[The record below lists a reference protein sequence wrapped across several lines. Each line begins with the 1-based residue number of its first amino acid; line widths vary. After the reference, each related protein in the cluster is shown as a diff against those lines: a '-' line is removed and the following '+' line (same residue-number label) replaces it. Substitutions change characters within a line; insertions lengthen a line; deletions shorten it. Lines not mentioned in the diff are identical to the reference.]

1 MDEKINERY
10 EKLSEI
16 ENYKQINEDFESG
29 KTFLIDYKNSIESN
43 KFGFPLTKF
52 YPNVTGQLSYKS
64 RINKNLIK
72 DLKYETPQYLPNTP
86 HLVGSS
92 MCPRPLSIP
101 FVNLKEKSEKIIN
114 NIKKEEI
121 FNSLKNKNVFNL
133 EKPMKDSKALPSYF
147 CVKLGADSPK
157 TRKYLIKMFDEEIQN
172 KKKEYN
178 NDPKYFLKDSSLIGL
193 SNYKTYL
200 QNNLTKNRFNGNKI
214 PYTKQVDIYNKF
226 KITKRLI
233 KKEGWN
239 KMHLERQN
247 INHEVYTKLY
257 QIRNVGD
264 KNNIFKRNFSNID
277 SFENK
282 TGEENYNFIS
292 KEFEKDK
299 SSEINNNNN

>member
-1 MDEKINERY
+1 
-10 EKLSEI
+10 
-16 ENYKQINEDFESG
+16 
-29 KTFLIDYKNSIESN
+29 
-43 KFGFPLTKF
+43 
-52 YPNVTGQLSYKS
+52 
-64 RINKNLIK
+64 
-72 DLKYETPQYLPNTP
+72 
-86 HLVGSS
+86 

-247 INHEVYTKLY
+247 INHEV
-257 QIRNVGD
+257 
-264 KNNIFKRNFSNID
+264 
-277 SFENK
+277 
-282 TGEENYNFIS
+282 
-292 KEFEKDK
+292 
-299 SSEINNNNN
+299 